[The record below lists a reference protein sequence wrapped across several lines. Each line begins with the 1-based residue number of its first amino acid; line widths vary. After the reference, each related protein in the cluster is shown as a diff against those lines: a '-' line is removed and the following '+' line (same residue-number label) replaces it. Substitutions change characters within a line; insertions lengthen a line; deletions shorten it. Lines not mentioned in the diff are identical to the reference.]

1 MNRYFQNELDNL
13 REQATAF
20 ARAYPTLAPQ
30 LATAGADPDVER
42 ILEGVAFLTAQ
53 IRQKIDDDF
62 PEFAQGL
69 LRQIF
74 PHYLRPLPC
83 STIVQFTPKP
93 TMKSR
98 TRIPAGTYLD
108 SQPVEGVNCRFR
120 TTFDIDMWPLSLSAV
135 KLGETS
141 TGRKSIDLAFDLKGM
156 DIAAWDSDSLKL
168 HLSGDLH
175 GASDLYFILLNSVE
189 RIGIHGSDENA
200 EISADDVVI
209 LPIGFNPDESLLEYP
224 SNSFPSYRLV
234 QEYFLMKEKFL
245 FVDIRNIRRYTRRL
259 SGGRFVLRFYLK
271 EGMVRI
277 PRISTARFV
286 LHATPAINL
295 FEHDAESILNDHR
308 RSEYRVRPLRNT
320 GERYT
325 IYSVDSVIGQN
336 RRSAVKQGY
345 REIGL
350 ADPERNSEP
359 VYSVSQKQTGAES
372 GAETWLSFS
381 YPPDFALDN
390 QETLIIRLT
399 CSNGA
404 LPAQLR
410 PGDISKPTSSTPET
424 TEFSNILQPSE
435 YQYIAS
441 GSSMLWRLL
450 SHLSLNYLSLADTDN
465 FKALLGL
472 YLQSGVAGNKQEV
485 ANRKRIDGVSRITV
499 TPCDRLLRGMPVR
512 GQAINVQVNPG
523 NFASRGD
530 MYLFGTL
537 LDYLFASFASLNS
550 FTEFSMTDEA
560 SDETYTWK
568 PRTGDRP
575 LI

>member
-13 REQATAF
+13 REQAAAF

-30 LATAGADPDVER
+30 LAAASADPDVER

-83 STIVQFTPKP
+83 STIVQFSPKP
-93 TMKSR
+93 IMKSR
-98 TRIPAGTYLD
+98 LNIPAGTYLD
-108 SQPVEGVNCRFR
+108 SQQIEGVNCRFR
-120 TTFDIDMWPLSLSAV
+120 TTFDIDMWPLFVNAV
-135 KLGETS
+135 KLSETS
-141 TGRKSIDLAFDLKGM
+141 TGRKTIDLTLELRGM
-156 DIAAWDSDSLKL
+156 DVTAWESDHLKL
-168 HLSGDLH
+168 HLSGDLQ
-175 GASDLYFILLNSVE
+175 GAADLYFILLNSVE
-189 RIGIHGSDENA
+189 RMGIHGGDERT
-200 EISADDVVI
+200 EQYADDIDI
-209 LPIGFNPDESLLEYP
+209 LPMGFTPEESLLEYP

-245 FVDIRNIRRYTRRL
+245 FVDIRNIRKYTRKL
-259 SGGRFVLRFYLK
+259 SGSRVVMRFYLK
-271 EGMVRI
+271 EGPVRI

-295 FEHDAESILNDHR
+295 FGHDAESILNDHR

-320 GERYT
+320 GERYS
-325 IYSVDSVIGQN
+325 IYSIDSVIGQN
-336 RRSAVKQGY
+336 RRSAVKQDY

-350 ADPERNSEP
+350 ADPERNTEP
-359 VYSVSQKQTGAES
+359 VYSISQKQIGTEDA
-372 GAETWLSFS
+372 AETWLSFS
-381 YPPDFALDN
+381 YPPDFDLDN
-390 QETLIIRLT
+390 QETLIIGLT

-410 PGDISKPTSSTPET
+410 PGDISKPTSNTPET
-424 TEFSNILQPSE
+424 VEFSNILQPSE

-472 YLQSGVAGNKQEV
+472 YQQSGAAGNKQQV
-485 ANRKRIDGVSRITV
+485 ANRKRIDGISNISV
-499 TPCDRLLRGMPVR
+499 TPCDRLLRGMPIR

-523 NFASRGD
+523 GFASRGD

-537 LDYLFASFASLNS
+537 LDHLFASFASLNS
-550 FTEFSMTDEA
+550 FTEFSMTDET